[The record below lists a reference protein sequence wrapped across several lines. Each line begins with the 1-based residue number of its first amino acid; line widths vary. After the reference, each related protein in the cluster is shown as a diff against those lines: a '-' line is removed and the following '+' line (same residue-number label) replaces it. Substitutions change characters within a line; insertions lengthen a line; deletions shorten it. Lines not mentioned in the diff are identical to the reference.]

1 MERSVRDLMQPLD
14 QVKKLVPYLPG
25 KPVEE
30 VEREFGIKNSIKLA
44 SNENPLG
51 PSRLAMKAI
60 EDMVGQVH
68 RYPDGGCFYLKR
80 KIASFLEVK
89 EKNLIIGNGSNDLL
103 ELIARTYLSQ
113 NDEAIYGEYAFIVYP
128 IVVQSVGARHVI
140 SPMPELV
147 HDLKDFSSRVTDRT
161 KIIFLANPNNPTG
174 TIFRKADFESFLSVV
189 PDSVLIVVDEA
200 YFEYV
205 NDESYPDTLQYHG
218 NFPNL
223 ITIRT
228 FSKIYGLAGLRIG
241 YAVASESVTTYVNRV
256 RQPFN
261 VNSVAQT
268 AALAA
273 IDDSDH
279 LAYTKEVNETGM
291 EFLEKGF
298 DDLGIKFIRSC
309 TNFILID
316 LQQDVM
322 PVYHELLKEGV
333 IVRPVGGYGLKSHLR
348 VTIGTERENR
358 KVIRSFKKV
367 LGK

>member
-1 MERSVRDLMQPLD
+1 MQPLD

-25 KPVEE
+25 KPIEE
-30 VEREFGIKNSIKLA
+30 VEREFGIKNSVKLA

-51 PSRLAMKAI
+51 PSKLAMKAI
-60 EDMVGQVH
+60 EDTIDQVH
-68 RYPDGGCFYLKR
+68 RYPDGDCFSLKK
-80 KIASFLEVK
+80 KIASFLDVK

-103 ELIARTYLSQ
+103 ELIARTYLSR

-128 IVVQSVGARHVI
+128 IVVQSVGAKHII

-174 TIFRKADFESFLSVV
+174 TIFRKADFEKFLSVV
-189 PDSVLIVVDEA
+189 PDNVLIVVDEA

-205 NDESYPDTLQYHG
+205 NDESYPDTLQYHS
-218 NFPNL
+218 NFSNL

-241 YAVASESVTTYVNRV
+241 YAVASESITTYVNRV

-261 VNSVAQT
+261 VNSVAQI

-273 IDDSDH
+273 MDDDNH
-279 LAYTKEVNETGM
+279 LSYTKEVNRTGM

-298 DDLGIKFIRSC
+298 NSLGIKFIKSY

-316 LQQDVM
+316 LQQDTM
-322 PVYHELLKEGV
+322 PVYQKLLKDGV
-333 IVRPVGGYGLKSHLR
+333 IIRPVEGYGLKSHLR

-358 KVIRSFKKV
+358 KLIQSLKKV